1 MEPIKNDSKEE
12 KNLIPLFPYNGHSP
26 YLIDKFY
33 IFGYTYLTLKKFLID
48 ENPKISKEGLN
59 KEGIGVF
66 RLEEEASILYEL
78 ANDSKKQTID
88 PKIIKKLIFPNNLF
102 IFYRIENN
110 KNIQKSNSKQNNI
123 DQENNFSKIDLSE
136 AKTGCPKSF
145 RSVFSISFPMED
157 KTGKNIQKNQNGFA
171 YTFYR
176 KLLDKKEIGGNRY
189 IFYIPYTFCIISEFP
204 FFKSFEKLF
213 RCIRKIFSQQLI
225 YIPIE
230 ILLHKI
236 INLTPSPLNSDVIL
250 DLDLMIN
257 QNKIAEKQ
265 SNFNQRANS
274 ENKIEQNNPFEN
286 KIIFKYLSG
295 YPLIQYNL
303 AKVLFHKLSI
313 DKIIK
318 IFLFIFLEKDVIF
331 FSEDVE
337 YLTLTINAFINFNF
351 PLNDSEYFY
360 NVGAISLEAFQRGDP
375 FGMKIY
381 SSIMAI
387 NYRYIDNY
395 FFLS

>member
-1 MEPIKNDSKEE
+1 MKEQKQNENSTFLYPFNGRSLYLFDKFFIFGYNYLNLKKKLIDEKPEISKEE
-12 KNLIPLFPYNGHSP
+12 
-26 YLIDKFY
+26 
-33 IFGYTYLTLKKFLID
+33 
-48 ENPKISKEGLN
+48 LN
-59 KEGIGVF
+59 NEGIGFF
-66 RLEEEASILYEL
+66 RFEEKPSILFEV
-78 ANDSKKQTID
+78 ANNSQKKLVDQETIE
-88 PKIIKKLIFPNNLF
+88 KLIFPNNVF
-102 IFYRIENN
+102 FFYRIDNN
-110 KNIQKSNSKQNNI
+110 EDYNNIQRSNSKQNNI

-157 KTGKNIQKNQNGFA
+157 KNGKNIQKNQNGFA

-257 QNKIAEKQ
+257 QNKIAQKQ

-274 ENKIEQNNPFEN
+274 ENKIEQNNSFEN

-295 YPLIQYNL
+295 YPLI
-303 AKVLFHKLSI
+303 
-313 DKIIK
+313 
-318 IFLFIFLEKDVIF
+318 F
-331 FSEDVE
+331 FS
-337 YLTLTINAFINFNF
+337 
-351 PLNDSEYFY
+351 
-360 NVGAISLEAFQRGDP
+360 RK
-375 FGMKIY
+375 M
-381 SSIMAI
+381 
-387 NYRYIDNY
+387 
-395 FFLS
+395 